1 MWIEFKGERLCVCY
15 VTFVLGVL
23 VHSFVPTVIW
33 SLLIFCVFS
42 PIIWAQSAQTWRP
55 HSPLSSLLMLF
66 MSCGQSVVLEPKE
79 VHGTGQLVLNVE
91 LLSLH
96 NLSVLY
102 LTFDSQNTCWPLL
115 FKWPLNRITQGSNT
129 KRQLTKPKFLIW
141 VTNRADVKIQTSTP
155 TITDWF
161 I

>member
-1 MWIEFKGERLCVCY
+1 MWIEFKGGRLCVCY

-23 VHSFVPTVIW
+23 VHWT
-33 SLLIFCVFS
+33 LLIFCVFS

-66 MSCGQSVVLEPKE
+66 MSCGQSVVLELKE

-129 KRQLTKPKFLIW
+129 KRQLTKPKVLIW